1 MWKTASLLICL
12 VMVLATLGVIML
24 ASASGVQG
32 ESRYQ
37 NANHFL
43 IRQVIWLAL
52 AGAGGVVAARID
64 YHRLRWLA
72 VPLVAFVVIL
82 LVMCLIPGVGL
93 LINGSRRW
101 LGMGFANF
109 QPSELAKFAVVLFL
123 AWWVKRNERRVT
135 TFRDGVVI
143 PMGVMGVVLLLVFL
157 EPDYGTTLLIGAVG
171 MAILFLGGT
180 RLSYLSIISVACLC
194 LFAVAIAH
202 DPNRL
207 GRFLAFLHPER
218 YAADKAFQLT
228 QGINAFVSGGPYGT
242 GLGHGMQKQYYL
254 PEAHTDFILPII
266 AEELG
271 FGASIG
277 VLLLFLGIFV
287 CGIAI
292 VVRAR
297 DTFGRLLAFGITLTL
312 TLQAMLNIGVVT
324 GCLPTKGLALPFIS
338 YGGSSLVM
346 SGIMIGVLVNVALH
360 AGGLIDDEDTREIK
374 DRLRAI

>member
-1 MWKTASLLICL
+1 
-12 VMVLATLGVIML
+12 
-24 ASASGVQG
+24 
-32 ESRYQ
+32 
-37 NANHFL
+37 
-43 IRQVIWLAL
+43 
-52 AGAGGVVAARID
+52 
-64 YHRLRWLA
+64 
-72 VPLVAFVVIL
+72 
-82 LVMCLIPGVGL
+82 
-93 LINGSRRW
+93 
-101 LGMGFANF
+101 
-109 QPSELAKFAVVLFL
+109 
-123 AWWVKRNERRVT
+123 
-135 TFRDGVVI
+135 
-143 PMGVMGVVLLLVFL
+143 MGVVLLLVFL

-218 YAADKAFQLT
+218 YAEDKAFQLT

-338 YGGSSLVM
+338 YGGSSMVM
-346 SGIMIGVLVNVALH
+346 SGVMIGVLVNVALH